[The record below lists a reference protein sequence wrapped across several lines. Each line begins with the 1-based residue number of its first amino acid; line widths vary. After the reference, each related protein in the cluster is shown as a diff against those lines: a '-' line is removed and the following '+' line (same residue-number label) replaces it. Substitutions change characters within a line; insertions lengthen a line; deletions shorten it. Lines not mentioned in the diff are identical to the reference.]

1 MCEHDELVF
10 LGYQNTV
17 HPGKKLALYNCTIC
31 KTTLAFS
38 DINKASPKNVNVKKK
53 HLIK

>member
-10 LGYQNTV
+10 LGYQQTV

-31 KTTLAFS
+31 KTTVAFS
-38 DINKASPKNVNVKKK
+38 DLNKASHKDGAVKKH